1 MGQRRGKYDRL
12 RPWTPAAAKACVM
25 CSKEYLPAGSKQK
38 TCSVECR
45 RLHNNLM
52 ERIRRGSGEKPPYS
66 KPVNTSLIY
75 RKLGVIHNRACKKG
89 LPFALTEAWW
99 NSQWQAQQ
107 GRCAMTGFPMQLSG
121 EKRAAWTASVDRIDP
136 KLGYVPDNCRLV
148 CYRANEMRGD
158 MTNEELRVWLESMI
172 HGLNWLEGK
181 TWP

>member
-1 MGQRRGKYDRL
+1 MRTRRVKYKH
-12 RPWTPAAAKACVM
+12 WTPATAKVCVF
-25 CSKEYLPAGSKQK
+25 CQAEYMPTSSTQK
-38 TCSVECR
+38 TCSNKCR
-45 RLHNNLM
+45 KKLRALND
-52 ERIRRGSGEKPPYS
+52 RRYRGSGEPAAGA
-66 KPVNTSLIY
+66 PVVRHSIVH
-75 RKLGVIHNRACKKG
+75 RKLRVIFSRAESKG
-89 LPFALTEAWW
+89 IPFALSEAWW

-107 GRCAMTGFPMQLSG
+107 GRCALTGFPMQLSG

-148 CYRANEMRGD
+148 CYRANQMRSD